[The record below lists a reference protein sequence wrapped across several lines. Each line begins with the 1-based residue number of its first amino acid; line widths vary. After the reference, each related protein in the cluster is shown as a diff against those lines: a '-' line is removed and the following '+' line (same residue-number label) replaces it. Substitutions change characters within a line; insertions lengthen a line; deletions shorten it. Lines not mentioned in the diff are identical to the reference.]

1 MRDERKRGSLNDE
14 RRSKRSS
21 STVPRSSFDF
31 VTPKKRLGQ
40 TFLTDE
46 RVVERIIQD
55 VGPRADE
62 TIVEIG
68 PGRGALTSQLVEKAG
83 RLVTIEYDR
92 DLVPLLREKFG
103 ARENFILIEADALS
117 IDLCATLAP
126 ATQARIVANLPYYI
140 SSQLLLKYLNH
151 PSPISLS
158 LLMLQKEMARRLSAS
173 PSTKDYGALTLLV
186 QLHYRVEFLRT
197 IPTTVFIPRPE
208 VDSAVVRLGLDE
220 IFHVGRL
227 RISTQDRIV
236 ISGARVFH

>member
-1 MRDERKRGSLNDE
+1 MKDERKRGSLNDE
-14 RRSKRSS
+14 RRRKRSS

-83 RLVTIEYDR
+83 RLVAVEYDR

-117 IDLCATLAP
+117 IDLCAALAP
-126 ATQARIVANLPYYI
+126 ATQARVVANLPYYI
-140 SSQLLLKYLNH
+140 STT
-151 PSPISLS
+151 I
-158 LLMLQKEMARRLSAS
+158 LQHLAE
-173 PSTKDYGALTLLV
+173 
-186 QLHYRVEFLRT
+186 Q
-197 IPTTVFIPRPE
+197 
-208 VDSAVVRLGLDE
+208 
-220 IFHVGRL
+220 
-227 RISTQDRIV
+227 Q
-236 ISGARVFH
+236 